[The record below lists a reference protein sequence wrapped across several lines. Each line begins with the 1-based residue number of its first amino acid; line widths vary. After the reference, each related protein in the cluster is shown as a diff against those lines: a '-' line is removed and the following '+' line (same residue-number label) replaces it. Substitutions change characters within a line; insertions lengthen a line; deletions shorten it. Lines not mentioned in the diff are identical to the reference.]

1 MDLSETNVVLSGG
14 NEGLVVSIVSGL
26 APATIVLFGGTTLWA
41 LRQHGIEIDTVQ
53 H

>member
-26 APATIVLFGGTTLWA
+26 ALATIVRSEEARWA
-41 LRQHGIEIDTVQ
+41 RYF
-53 H
+53 

>member
-1 MDLSETNVVLSGG
+1 MDLSETMVLSGG

-26 APATIVLFGGTTLWA
+26 ALATIVLFGGTTLWA
-41 LRQHGIEIDTVQ
+41 LRQHGIEIATVQ